1 MTPGPTFFAD
11 KWNGTRSMSRS
22 SVSVYLLWASLLLSS
37 DAGEIRSHVTITQ
50 GLTKRRVTLPAYQL
64 RGAPLKS
71 PLTATLSVDELSRV
85 AIYLEGPTLS
95 PGKPLHLELK
105 QRNRQF
111 EPDILLAPIGSTV
124 SFPNMDSIFHNVF
137 SLSKAKE
144 FDLGYYPLGQT
155 RFLRFDKPGIVQVY
169 CHLHPNMS
177 AAIVVVPGA
186 WYGQPE
192 ADGNLV

>member
-1 MTPGPTFFAD
+1 M
-11 KWNGTRSMSRS
+11 
-22 SVSVYLLWASLLLSS
+22 
-37 DAGEIRSHVTITQ
+37 
-50 GLTKRRVTLPAYQL
+50 
-64 RGAPLKS
+64 
-71 PLTATLSVDELSRV
+71 

-192 ADGNLV
+192 ADGNLIFSEVPAGNYKIVCWHKSAGFLGRKIVVPQSGSIDIELSIPLLDKKGE